1 VNPVDGHRTVDR
13 RNDTLTRV
21 GDTYM
26 VALTGNYATTIRH
39 GEDIGVSVHMSEQQA
54 RELLA
59 GLQEALGPGFAMA
72 QKRA

>member
-1 VNPVDGHRTVDR
+1 MNPVDGHRAVNR

-26 VALTGNYATTIRH
+26 VTLTGNYATTTRR
-39 GEDIGVSVHMSEQQA
+39 GQDIAISVHMSEAQA

-59 GLQEALGPGFAMA
+59 GLQEALG
-72 QKRA
+72 